1 MEMFTVVLT
10 IFVLA
15 VFVGIEVIT
24 KVPPTLHTPLMS
36 GSNAISGITL
46 IGAILSAGSQQ
57 TTLTTIL
64 GFLAV
69 LFATINVVG
78 GFLVTHRMLGMFK
91 TEGIDPMPSAVVN
104 FTYLIAAVLFILG
117 LKGLGHPRTA
127 VRGNLLGAIGMLLA
141 VVVTLL
147 DQNIV
152 GYEVIIAGFVIGAAL
167 GAVLAMKVQM
177 TGMPQLVA
185 VFNGFGGIASTLVA
199 GAALMEAALV
209 TTAPAMQMTV
219 ATVFSGIVGA
229 VTFWGSLVAF
239 GKLQGVVSG
248 QPIRYKGEQV
258 VKVLLLIAS
267 LVLGALIVVRP
278 TGVDLYWIMVGISS
292 LLGILLVISIGG
304 ADMPVVIALLN
315 SYSGLAA
322 ASTGFVLS
330 NNVLIIA
337 GSLVGASGIILTNI
351 MCKAMNRS
359 LANVLFGG
367 FGAVQEVEKGDDVY
381 AGKVKA
387 TSPEEVAMLMDGV
400 QRVVIVPGYG
410 MAVSQAQHA
419 VRDLA
424 NLLESKG
431 ITVEFAIHP
440 VAGRMPGHMNVLLA
454 EADIPYDRLKE
465 MDEINPTMPQTD
477 VVIVLGANDVVNPLA
492 NTDPKSPIAGMPII
506 NVDQAR
512 TVVVVKR
519 SLSPGFAG
527 IPNPLFAADNT
538 LMLFGDGKKMAQ
550 EIVRALKES

>member
-1 MEMFTVVLT
+1 
-10 IFVLA
+10 
-15 VFVGIEVIT
+15 
-24 KVPPTLHTPLMS
+24 
-36 GSNAISGITL
+36 
-46 IGAILSAGSQQ
+46 
-57 TTLTTIL
+57 
-64 GFLAV
+64 
-69 LFATINVVG
+69 
-78 GFLVTHRMLGMFK
+78 
-91 TEGIDPMPSAVVN
+91 MPSAVVN

-147 DQNIV
+147 DRNIV

-177 TGMPQLVA
+177 TAMPQLVA
-185 VFNGFGGIASTLVA
+185 VFNGFGGIASALVA

-209 TTAPAMQMTV
+209 TTAPAIQMTV

-278 TGVDLYWIMVGISS
+278 TGVDLYWIMVGTSS

-367 FGAVQEVEKGDDVY
+367 FGAVQEMEKGDDIY

-410 MAVSQAQHA
+410 MAVAQAQHA

-492 NTDPKSPIAGMPII
+492 NTDPASPIAGMPII

-527 IPNPLFAADNT
+527 IPNPLFAGDNT

-550 EIVRALKES
+550 EIVRALKDS